1 MGDFKGS
8 STNVTTINATLVTA
22 DDLEVDS
29 TTLSVDADN
38 NKVGI
43 G

>member
-29 TTLSVDADN
+29 TKWILS
-38 NKVGI
+38 GCR